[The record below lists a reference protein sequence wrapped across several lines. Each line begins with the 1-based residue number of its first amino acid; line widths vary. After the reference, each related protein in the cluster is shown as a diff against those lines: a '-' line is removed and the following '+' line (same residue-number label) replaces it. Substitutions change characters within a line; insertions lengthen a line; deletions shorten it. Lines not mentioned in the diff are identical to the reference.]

1 MSDTSEATPAD
12 LRAELEECRSELNR
26 LRLMLDVQSTIDLS
40 TGLFNAQG
48 MLEPV
53 QGAMDRL
60 GRTGEPFAV
69 VVIDLPGVASR
80 QGEIR
85 NAAMRHC
92 GAIVSATVRS
102 LDRVGR
108 IGDASLMVVLPQ
120 LGAAGVRVV
129 LERIDRALGVI
140 PLDHEG
146 DSIDLVAA
154 FTVLLSPE
162 EPMEPEALLDAVA
175 TARESASVGS
185 PAIVTAG
192 EAPT

>member
-1 MSDTSEATPAD
+1 MSDNSDATLAG
-12 LRAELEECRSELNR
+12 LRADLEECRAELSR

-69 VVIDLPGVASR
+69 VVVELPEVAAR
-80 QGEIR
+80 QADIR

-108 IGDASLMVVLPQ
+108 IGEAALMMVLPQ

-140 PLDHEG
+140 PLDHDG
-146 DSIDLVAA
+146 DSIDLVAV
-154 FTVLLSPE
+154 FTVLLSPDQ
-162 EPMEPEALLDAVA
+162 PMGAEALLDAVA
-175 TARESASVGS
+175 TARESAAIGA
-185 PAIVTAG
+185 PAIVKA
-192 EAPT
+192 APPTT